1 MTAAESARDQL
12 DAVAAHLAARRDA
25 LLQSWREAA
34 DADPELTAASALS
47 RAQFFDHIP
56 EVLDGF
62 GRMLRARYRQERAE
76 AAKDQREGAAGH
88 GMHRWQ
94 QGYRQREAM
103 REWRHLHLCLVDELE
118 AFSLAHPE
126 TVAEA
131 MSAARRGLAELCSD
145 GVCESA
151 DQYQQLQRSEAA
163 GRERELMQTLEA
175 LEALEANRA
184 ETMRGA
190 AHDLRGSLSLV
201 TFATVALDRETA
213 ADDARTRSL
222 AELHRGVAS
231 MTALLNDLISLAR
244 LEAGHERRT
253 DEPFDA
259 ALLLRELCTATQ
271 PLAAERGLALVAEGP
286 ATLAVEG
293 DRVNT
298 YRIAQNLVV
307 NALKYTERGG
317 VKVTWEPD
325 ATDPGWR
332 WLLSVQDTGPGLPV
346 RSSAPFARALKAA
359 TDDAQAVGEKAEANG
374 EPSAE
379 AEPTP
384 LLRSQ
389 SGRRAREEPAGEGI
403 GLAIVKRLCELLDAS
418 LELHTEPGKGTTFRV
433 LFPRRS
439 SRTGGDPGRSESGQ
453 GNLGL
458 PG

>member
-1 MTAAESARDQL
+1 MTVAENAGDQL
-12 DAVAAHLAARRDA
+12 DAVAEHLAARRDA
-25 LLQSWREAA
+25 LLQCWREAA

-56 EVLDGF
+56 AVLDGF
-62 GRMLRARYRQERAE
+62 ERMLRARYRLERAA
-76 AAKDQREGAAGH
+76 AAKDQRDGAAGH

-118 AFSLAHPE
+118 AYSLAHPE
-126 TVAEA
+126 TAAEA

-163 GRERELMQTLEA
+163 GRERELAQTLEA

-184 ETMRGA
+184 ETMREA
-190 AHDLRGSLSLV
+190 AHDLRGSLSVV
-201 TFATVALDRETA
+201 TFATAALDREIA
-213 ADDARTRSL
+213 AEDARTHAL
-222 AELHRGVAS
+222 AELQRGVAS

-244 LEAGHERRT
+244 LEAGHERRY

-259 ALLLRELCTATQ
+259 AVLLRELCTAMQ
-271 PLAAERGLALVAEGP
+271 PLAAERGLALVADGP

-293 DRVNT
+293 DRLNT

-317 VKVTWEPD
+317 VKVSWEPD
-325 ATDPGWR
+325 AADPGWR
-332 WLLSVQDTGPGLPV
+332 WLLSVQDTGPGLPA

-359 TDDAQAVGEKAEANG
+359 TDDARAVGEQAEANG

-379 AEPTP
+379 AAPTP
-384 LLRSQ
+384 MLRSQ
-389 SGRRAREEPAGEGI
+389 SERGVRNEPTGEGI
-403 GLAIVKRLCELLDAS
+403 GLAIVKRLCELLDAG
-418 LELHTEPGKGTTFRV
+418 LELHTEAGKGTTFRV
-433 LFPRRS
+433 LFPRQSPRI
-439 SRTGGDPGRSESGQ
+439 GGGPGRSG
-453 GNLGL
+453 